1 MLHYLAEYARREGLS
16 VVPGLKP
23 KPVRWLVVFDVQ
35 GRFLNVEDL
44 KGEQKK
50 SKGREF
56 PHCPELAQSWL
67 QGGGR
72 ANFLV
77 ESLATLALFSK
88 EDPPEEKFVRKH
100 DFFCSLL
107 EQAGR
112 DVPDLA
118 AIAQALRS
126 PQVLAAIHKALQER
140 KAKPTD
146 SATPALGAAD
156 GSRRIFAEESCWHPW
171 WQRFLESINQGGGE
185 PQAGKRSAKTKS
197 GKRMLDLLTAEP
209 VKPLPTHNKIE
220 KLSDVGGLATGDSL
234 IGFDKDAYASFG
246 LEQAE
251 NAAMSEESA
260 KTYITALNHIIV
272 HRCHRLSVVKV
283 GFWYSGHVPPE
294 LDPQNDFGLSDLGP
308 AAEDED
314 DQGEEAAAE
323 DSARRKQAE
332 SFARRALDAIRSGE
346 RPDLKDYRYY
356 AVTLSANSG
365 RVVVRDFTEGRF
377 EELAQNVDRWLTD
390 LAVVNREGP
399 VAERFR
405 FTQILAAPVRDLKD
419 VSAPLTATLWRS
431 AVRGLPIPHSVVA
444 QTLRRVQI
452 DFVQGDSPRVA
463 RMALLKAFVN
473 RNERL
478 PNMTPELDPLQNH
491 PAYVS
496 GRIMALL
503 ANIQKT
509 ANPDV
514 GAGVVQRYY
523 AAASATPALVLG
535 RLIRTAQIAHLPKI
549 EQEGLRRWFENQ
561 LAELWSRLQSAPP
574 RILTLEEQTLFAMG
588 YYHQLA
594 TRSKPAENAEETAE
608 NAASAQ

>member
-16 VVPGLKP
+16 VVPGLRP
-23 KPVRWLVVFDVQ
+23 RSVRWLVIFDEQ
-35 GRFLNVEDL
+35 GQFLNVEDL
-44 KGEQKK
+44 KGAEKN

-56 PHCPELAQSWL
+56 PRCPELAQSWL

-77 ESLATLALFSK
+77 EFLATLALFNK
-88 EDPPEEKFVRKH
+88 QDPPEESLVRKH
-100 DFFCSLL
+100 EFFCSLL
-107 EQAGR
+107 EKAGG
-112 DVPDLA
+112 DVPELA
-118 AIAQALRS
+118 AIAQSLRS

-146 SATPALGAAD
+146 RATPALATAD
-156 GSRRIFAEESCWHPW
+156 GSRRIFVAEPSWHPW
-171 WQRFLESINQGGGE
+171 WQSFLESVNQSGE
-185 PQAGKRSAKTKS
+185 
-197 GKRMLDLLTAEP
+197 RMLDLLTAKL
-209 VKPLPTHNKIE
+209 VKPLSTHNKIE
-220 KLSDVGGLATGDSL
+220 NLSDVGGSTKGDSL
-234 IGFDKDAYASFG
+234 ISFDKAAYASFG
-246 LEQAE
+246 LEKAN
-251 NAAMSEESA
+251 NAAMSKESA
-260 KTYITALNHIIV
+260 KTYITALNHIIA

-308 AAEDED
+308 AAKDED
-314 DQGEEAAAE
+314 GEDEEAAAE
-323 DSARRKQAE
+323 DSTRRKQAE
-332 SFARRALDAIRSGE
+332 SFARRALDAIRSGQ

-356 AVTLSANSG
+356 AVTLSANTG

-377 EELAQNVDRWLTD
+377 EELAQNVDRWLAD
-390 LAVVNREGP
+390 LAVVNSEGG

-431 AVRGLPIPHSVVA
+431 AVRGLPIPHSVMA

-452 DFVQGDSPRVA
+452 DFVQGVPPGVA

-503 ANIQKT
+503 ANIQTT

-549 EQEGLRRWFENQ
+549 EQEWLRRWFENQ
-561 LAELWSRLQSAPP
+561 LAELWSRLVSAPP

-588 YYHQLA
+588 FYHQLR
-594 TRSKPAENAEETAE
+594 TRLKPAETHKETAE

>member
-16 VVPGLKP
+16 LVPGLKP
-23 KPVRWLVVFDVQ
+23 KSVRWLVVFDEQ
-35 GRFLNVEDL
+35 GQFLNVEDL

-50 SKGREF
+50 SRGREF
-56 PHCPELAQSWL
+56 PLCPELPQSWL

-100 DFFCSLL
+100 EFFCTLL
-107 EQAGR
+107 EQAGG
-112 DVPDLA
+112 DVPELA
-118 AIAQALRS
+118 AIAQALHS
-126 PQVLAAIHKALQER
+126 PQVLAEMHKALQEV
-140 KAKPTD
+140 KAKPDD
-146 SATPALGAAD
+146 SATPALAADD
-156 GSRRIFAEESCWHPW
+156 GSRRIFAAESSWYPW
-171 WQRFLESINQGGGE
+171 WQRFLESMAQGGGK
-185 PQAGKRSAKTKS
+185 PQSQKRSAKTEL
-197 GKRMLDLLTAEP
+197 GKRMLDLLNAEP
-209 VKPLPTHNKIE
+209 ISPLSTHNKIE
-220 KLSDVGGLATGDSL
+220 KLNDVGGLATGDAL
-234 IGFDKDAYASFG
+234 ICFDKDAYTSFG
-246 LEQAE
+246 LKKSE
-251 NAAMSEESA
+251 NAAMSTESA
-260 KTYITALNHIIV
+260 KTYIAALNHIIA
-272 HRCHRLSVVKV
+272 HRCHRLAVVKV
-283 GFWYSGHVPPE
+283 GFWYSGRVPPE

-308 AAEDED
+308 AADDED
-314 DQGEEAAAE
+314 KEEAAD
-323 DSARRKQAE
+323 DSSRRDQAE
-332 SFARRALDAIRSGE
+332 SFARHALDAIRSGQ

-356 AVTLSANSG
+356 AITLSASGG

-390 LAVVNREGP
+390 LAVVNREGRI
-399 VAERFR
+399 AERFR

-431 AVRGLPIPHSVVA
+431 AVRGLPIPHSAMA

-503 ANIQKT
+503 ANIQTT

-535 RLIRTAQIAHLPKI
+535 RLIRTSQIAHLPKI

-594 TRSKPAENAEETAE
+594 TRKKPAETAEATAETAAE
-608 NAASAQ
+608 